1 MMQERATRVF
11 TADDYIAKYIE
22 LSDIVTEKTRLYEED
37 IKQAK
42 ADMELM
48 KNLLAQEINRLDGQS
63 IKTRHGTAY
72 RSTVTRFRVD
82 DRETWVK
89 WVITNEKG
97 DMLTLHVAND
107 AIKDY
112 VDAGHNLPPGLTAT
126 TIHNTNIM
134 RSRP

>member
-1 MMQERATRVF
+1 MQEMTPRIF
-11 TADDYIAKYIE
+11 TADDYIQKYVE
-22 LSDIVTEKTRLYEED
+22 LSDRVDKKTREYEES
-37 IKQAK
+37 IKQDK

-48 KNLLAQEINRLDGQS
+48 KNLLTEEINRLDGQS

-89 WVITNEKG
+89 WVITNEQG
-97 DMLTLHVAND
+97 TMLTLHVAND

-112 VDAGHNLPPGLTAT
+112 VDAGNILPPGLTAT
-126 TIHNTNIM
+126 TIHNTNIR
-134 RSRP
+134 RST